1 MRLKLVI
8 ACARIWDYNHLNS
21 ISRLLQVAM
30 LVSIILWSSTLGLF
44 GFLHPKQVGAVEQR
58 ITNYPYEDIKSQ
70 VLPQSV
76 MFDLPLKHLIKD
88 NKNQVVQ
95 DSLKQLLA
103 QADSYL
109 TKEATSVME
118 KKQIPPSGDKHDFL
132 TLAPYMWPDLTKPNH
147 MPYVYR
153 DGEINPDVNAIPDG
167 VNMDEMIKR
176 VKTLSIAYYFTD
188 NISYAS
194 KASELLRIWFLNN
207 NTRMNPNLQYTEV
220 TLGKNNGSYS
230 GIIAGNNFPDIID
243 SIALIRDSSPWTE
256 QDQQGIESWFD
267 KYLEWLL
274 NSDAGRK
281 ESKRLNNHG
290 TWYDVQAS
298 SIAVFLNKTEITRG
312 ILKNNIDKL
321 GAIIRPDGSQPFELQ
336 RRTSL
341 NYHIFNLLGLF
352 NLAKIADRI
361 GIDLWD
367 YKTPEGSGLQK
378 ALDYLL
384 PYALKKETWPY
395 KQIKPIYMSRLVDLL
410 CQATIHYD
418 GNESYRGAYRSIIS
432 PNLVKE
438 TNNLMYE
445 CIIKADINQ
454 PIP

>member
-8 ACARIWDYNHLNS
+8 SCARILDYNHLNS
-21 ISRLLQVAM
+21 KSGLLQVAM
-30 LVSIILWSSTLGLF
+30 LVSIIFWSSTLGLF
-44 GFLHPKQVGAVEQR
+44 GFLHPNQVGSVEQR
-58 ITNYPYEDIKSQ
+58 ITNYYYDDIKSQ

-76 MFDLPLKHLIKD
+76 MFDLPLKHAIKD

-95 DSLKQLLA
+95 DSFKQLLA

-153 DGEINPDVNAIPDG
+153 DGEINPEVNAIPDG
-167 VNMDEMIKR
+167 VNMDKMIKR

-207 NTRMNPNLQYTEV
+207 NTSMNPNLQYTEV
-220 TLGKNNGSYS
+220 TLGKNNGSHS
-230 GIIAGNNFPDIID
+230 GIIAGNNIPDIID

-256 QDQQGIESWFD
+256 QDQQGIESWFE

-274 NSDAGRK
+274 NSDAGKK

-298 SIAVFLNKTEITRG
+298 SIAVFLNKTDIARD
-312 ILKNNIDKL
+312 IVKNNIDKL
-321 GAIIRPDGSQPFELQ
+321 AAKIRPDGSQPFELQ

-341 NYHIFNLLGLF
+341 NYHIINLLGFF
-352 NLAKIADRI
+352 NLAKIGDRI

-410 CQATIHYD
+410 CQATIHYY
-418 GNESYRGAYRSIIS
+418 GNESYRGAYRSITS
-432 PNLVKE
+432 PNVVKE
-438 TNNLMYE
+438 TNSLMYE
-445 CIIKADINQ
+445 CIIRADIDY
-454 PIP
+454 PK